1 MATNTELTLLK
12 IYDRIIP
19 KINIPDLTAQVDLTR
34 RNDGSEYP
42 TGIEITSD
50 DCPIYVILSLFNNNN
65 DEIINN
71 YRWEYM
77 DCRSGAIIESNL
89 DYNATDEEVIA
100 FFEHTLA
107 TNDNVIKL

>member
-1 MATNTELTLLK
+1 MATNTELTLLM
-12 IYDRIIP
+12 IYNRIVP
-19 KINIPDLTAQVDLTR
+19 KINIPDLVAQVDVIR

-42 TGIEITSD
+42 NGIEITSD
-50 DCPIYVILSLFNNNN
+50 YHPIYVILALFNENN

-77 DCRSGAIIESNL
+77 DCRSGAIVESNL

-107 TNDNVIKL
+107 TNESVISL

>member
-1 MATNTELTLLK
+1 MATNTELTLRM

-19 KINIPDLTAQVDLTR
+19 KINIPDLAAQLDLTR

-50 DCPIYVILSLFNNNN
+50 NHPIYVVLSLFNKTN
-65 DEIINN
+65 DEIVNN

-77 DCRSGAIIESNL
+77 DCQSGAIIESNL

-107 TNDNVIKL
+107 TNESVIRL